1 MDYVII
7 VNDNGELKTISAT
20 EIDALR
26 QPGSYPDLT
35 TDLDNA
41 INEVLD
47 ARYLEAERAAKK
59 AARK

>member
-7 VNDNGELKTISAT
+7 VNDNGELKTVSAA
-20 EIDALR
+20 EINDLR
-26 QPGSYPDLT
+26 APGSYLDLT

-47 ARYLEAERAAKK
+47 LRSLAAERAAKK